1 MVPCAWS
8 DVFIQLLLLLSEPC
22 TVYWDDVMLGLEQ
35 LEHGK
40 VGVVVQRLVVTVVM

>member
-1 MVPCAWS
+1 MLPCAWS

-22 TVYWDDVMLGLEQ
+22 TVHWDDVMLG

-40 VGVVVQRLVVTVVM
+40 VGVVVQRLVLTVVM

>member
-22 TVYWDDVMLGLEQ
+22 TVLYYWDDVMLGLE
-35 LEHGK
+35 HGE